1 MEFGFSL
8 WCLFF
13 ELWKAWLSYLWE
25 CLSFHGDSLYC
36 GHEAVLSEERAFP
49 AVVLPDT
56 SHSLPH
62 QWNWAQR
69 SPSSELDGNPI
80 SWAFSNSQEKELHSL
95 CIKSPQILSF
105 WQDQKWKGFLNSHF
119 RKSTEKTVFIK
130 FMHPDACFLLT
141 LFAFPLSNCIKQL
154 QPLDT
159 EILQIGLNWISY
171 GQLYGWN
178 SLRQSFSRKMGYSEN
193 ELHFFPRWVLLLFE
207 SL

>member
-1 MEFGFSL
+1 MVLIFQTLKSVAQLPVRVLVFP
-8 WCLFF
+8 W
-13 ELWKAWLSYLWE
+13 W
-25 CLSFHGDSLYC
+25 SLYC

-95 CIKSPQILSF
+95 WIKSPQILSF

-119 RKSTEKTVFIK
+119 TEKTVLIK
-130 FMHPDACFLLT
+130 FIHPDACFLLT
-141 LFAFPLSNCIKQL
+141 LFAFPPSNCIKQL
-154 QPLDT
+154 QPLNT

-178 SLRQSFSRKMGYSEN
+178 SLRHSFSRKMRYSEN